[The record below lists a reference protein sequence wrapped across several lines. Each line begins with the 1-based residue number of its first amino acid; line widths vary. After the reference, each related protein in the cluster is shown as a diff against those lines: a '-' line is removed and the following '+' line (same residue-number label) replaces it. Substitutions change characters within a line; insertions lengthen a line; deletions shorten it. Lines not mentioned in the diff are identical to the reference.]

1 MDDPELEIQAQAM
14 AEKALAALPEGARA
28 AKIAKVKE
36 GILKRLI
43 AQAALATPPAPA
55 TAAPAEAVS
64 SQGGATP
71 APPPGQPGQPPPP
84 AGTPPPPPAPPED
97 GSGLPEK
104 LPGIEVLGDE
114 AWYADPTTRR
124 SMREK
129 VIAAHA
135 AQKILVAAPA
145 TEIRRICP
153 GPGRVLAAGG
163 VLRLGGSTLGG
174 FGEADINYAYRQL
187 SRALHPD
194 KNPDVPEAHDAFKRL
209 AEASQELKEGLEQS
223 RNVLKALCTTM
234 GTAVTPEMLERPQE
248 ALFAEATRMLHAI
261 LALTSE
267 GEVSGPAMSRSLAAF
282 TISHTWVNCRPQL
295 LLSEWFDQN
304 RLLDHFGGP
313 HLRTAYDCAPK
324 RYRAQFLCA
333 LNRATL
339 AEAKRNNDCIRGNWQ
354 SVMMQFPEM
363 SLWRDLL
370 EKVKVRVWTPDAPAD
385 AAPKKRSMWD
395 DEDGS
400 SRKNSSWA
408 EIWRNRIRNVLPR
421 GIDSFVSSSD
431 KEVRLL
437 CAAIWSDIAEW
448 ARGEGDAARP
458 LSLFTAEA
466 TTSPEG
472 AEVPPTD
479 EWAFVPASD
488 LLLVLAEGIV
498 GITAEGLGAAD
509 AKPGHERITFAEAME
524 DKKPEEKKEKDDE
537 KKSRRDEE
545 ERSRTRDR
553 SRDRRRVQKD
563 KDGKPMNDPDFNW
576 EEVWRNRVSAGKHRS
591 RRSPTPRGR
600 GRRNSRSRERR
611 RSRSR
616 QRRPRVSR
624 ERQSARRNDSR
635 SRSRG

>member
-1 MDDPELEIQAQAM
+1 M
-14 AEKALAALPEGARA
+14 
-28 AKIAKVKE
+28 
-36 GILKRLI
+36 
-43 AQAALATPPAPA
+43 
-55 TAAPAEAVS
+55 
-64 SQGGATP
+64 
-71 APPPGQPGQPPPP
+71 
-84 AGTPPPPPAPPED
+84 
-97 GSGLPEK
+97 
-104 LPGIEVLGDE
+104 
-114 AWYADPTTRR
+114 
-124 SMREK
+124 
-129 VIAAHA
+129 
-135 AQKILVAAPA
+135 
-145 TEIRRICP
+145 
-153 GPGRVLAAGG
+153 
-163 VLRLGGSTLGG
+163 GG

-194 KNPDVPEAHDAFKRL
+194 KNPDVPEAQDAFNRL
-209 AEASQELKEGLEQS
+209 ADASQELKDGLEQS
-223 RNVLKALCTTM
+223 RNVLKALCGTM

-282 TISHTWVNCRPQL
+282 TITHTWANCRPQL

-333 LNRATL
+333 LNRATS

-354 SVMMQFPEM
+354 NVMMQFPEM

-370 EKVKVRVWTPDAPAD
+370 EKVKVRVWTPE
-385 AAPKKRSMWD
+385 AAAEGLPRKKSMWD
-395 DEDGS
+395 DEDAS
-400 SRKNSSWA
+400 SRKTSNWA
-408 EIWRNRIRNVLPR
+408 ETWRNRIRNVLPR

-431 KEVRLL
+431 KEVRLM
-437 CAAIWSDIAEW
+437 CAALWKDIAEW

-466 TTSPEG
+466 TVSPEG

-509 AKPGHERITFAEAME
+509 AKPGHERMTFAEALE
-524 DKKPEEKKEKDDE
+524 DKKPKEKDEEKDE
-537 KKSRRDEE
+537 KKSRKSED
-545 ERSRTRDR
+545 RSRSRDR
-553 SRDRRRVQKD
+553 SRDRRRVPKD

-576 EEVWRNRVSAGKHRS
+576 EEVWRNRVASGKHRS
-591 RRSPTPRGR
+591 SRYRSPTPRGKRR
-600 GRRNSRSRERR
+600 GRDSSRSRERR

-616 QRRPRVSR
+616 QRRPRLSR
-624 ERQSARRNDSR
+624 ERQSARRTDSR
-635 SRSRG
+635 SRSRGPAPSDARPR